1 MPFDVLIQQICNGL
15 VLGCVY
21 ALVSIGYT
29 ITYGII
35 RLINFAHNSI
45 FMLSMYFAIVFVTML
60 ALPWWLGFII
70 VIALTA
76 IMGVLTEKL
85 AYHRLR
91 NRGAPTSTIKIA
103 ALGVSY
109 LIDNVVI
116 VIFSGRPKQFPT
128 VDLLTDVFEVGPVRL
143 QRPAVIVPLVVLI
156 LLVGLTWFLNHTKP
170 GLAMRAVS
178 RDMEA
183 ARLMGI
189 DVDRTIAFS
198 FAIGSGLAAIGAI
211 LWGQRYTSV
220 IPTVGSMPGMKSFIA
235 AVIGGIGNIDGA
247 VIGGMLIGM
256 IEVMVVAFFPAL
268 SSYRDVFSFCLL
280 LIVLLIKPTGIIGE
294 KVADKA

>member
-15 VLGCVY
+15 VLGCIY

-45 FMLSMYFAIVFVTML
+45 FMLSMYFAIVTMSML
-60 ALPWWLGFII
+60 LIPWWAAFII
-70 VIALTA
+70 IIALTA
-76 IMGVLTEKL
+76 LMGVLTEKL

-109 LIDNVVI
+109 LIDNVII
-116 VIFSGRPKQFPT
+116 VIFSGRPKQFPG
-128 VDLLTDVFEVGPVRL
+128 VEMLTKVFEIGPVRL
-143 QRPAVIVPLVVLI
+143 QRTAIIVPVVVII
-156 LLVGLTWFLNHTKP
+156 LLFGLMYILNKTKP

-189 DVDRTIAFS
+189 DVDKTIAYS
-198 FAIGSGLAAIGAI
+198 FAIGSGLAAVGAI
-211 LWGQRYTSV
+211 FWGLRYPSV
-220 IPTVGSMPGMKSFIA
+220 TPSVGSMPGMKSFIA

-256 IEVMVVAFFPAL
+256 IEVMVVAFFPQL

-280 LIVLLIKPTGIIGE
+280 LIVLLVKPTGIIGE

>member
-1 MPFDVLIQQICNGL
+1 MPFDVLIQQLCNGL
-15 VLGCVY
+15 VLGCIY

-45 FMLSMYFAIVFVTML
+45 FMLSMYFALVSMSMWL
-60 ALPWWLGFII
+60 LPWWLAFVLII
-70 VIALTA
+70 AATAL
-76 IMGVLTEKL
+76 MGVLTEKL

-91 NRGAPTSTIKIA
+91 NRGDPTSTIKIA

-109 LIDNVVI
+109 LIDNVI
-116 VIFSGRPKQFPT
+116 TVIFSGRPKQFPN
-128 VDLLTDVFEVGPVRL
+128 VPFLTSVFEIGPVRL
-143 QRPAVIVPLVVLI
+143 QRTAIVVPLVVIVLLFGLMFI
-156 LLVGLTWFLNHTKP
+156 LNRTKP

-189 DVDRTIAFS
+189 DVDKTIAYS
-198 FAIGSGLAAIGAI
+198 FAIGSGLAAVGAI
-211 LWGQRYTSV
+211 FWGLRYPSITPS
-220 IPTVGSMPGMKSFIA
+220 VGSMPGMKSFIA

-256 IEVMVVAFFPAL
+256 IEVMVIAFFPQL

-280 LIVLLIKPTGIIGE
+280 LIVLLVKPTGIIGE

>member
-1 MPFDVLIQQICNGL
+1 MPFDVLVQQICNGL
-15 VLGCVY
+15 VLGCIY

-45 FMLSMYFAIVFVTML
+45 FMLSMYFALVTMTML
-60 ALPWWLGFII
+60 KIPWYFAFVII
-70 VIALTA
+70 IGLTA
-76 IMGVLTEKL
+76 LMGVATEKL

-109 LIDNVVI
+109 LIDNVITV
-116 VIFSGRPKQFPT
+116 VFSGRPKQFPDVPLMT
-128 VDLLTDVFEVGPVRL
+128 AVFEIGPVRL
-143 QRPAVIVPLVVLI
+143 QRTAIIVPVVVAI
-156 LLVGLTWFLNHTKP
+156 LLFGLMFILNKTKP

-189 DVDRTIAFS
+189 DVDKTIAYS
-198 FAIGSGLAAIGAI
+198 FAIGSGLAAVGAI
-211 LWGQRYTSV
+211 FWGLRYPSITPS
-220 IPTVGSMPGMKSFIA
+220 VGSMPGMKSFIA

-256 IEVMVVAFFPAL
+256 IEVMVIAFFPKL

-280 LIVLLIKPTGIIGE
+280 LIVLLVKPTGIIGE